1 MRDGEGLS
9 AWIGHLLVRGFHNDS
24 MGPLFGLEDGPQ
36 LTRRQE
42 VGMLGPVHRTHAD
55 YLSRD
60 VDCCSDLQF
69 PT

>member
-9 AWIGHLLVRGFHNDS
+9 TWIGYLLIRGFHNDS
-24 MGPLFGLEDGPQ
+24 VGPLFGLANDPQ

-42 VGMLGPVHRTHAD
+42 VSMLVPVHRTHTD

-60 VDCCSDLQF
+60 VDCNSA
-69 PT
+69 